1 MQQRGLGL
9 HTALLNSFSLDPEMD
24 MVSAISAASS
34 KSSLSSETGLE
45 VKSVCSTSSLVAS
58 SSCLE
63 AEPLNTSGHYSC
75 QDANTAATR
84 RARGKHNVVSW
95 ISN

>member
-1 MQQRGLGL
+1 MCAA
-9 HTALLNSFSLDPEMD
+9 ALEIRPRTSHSTNSFSMEMEV
-24 MVSAISAASS
+24 VSAISAASS

-45 VKSVCSTSSLVAS
+45 VKSVCSSSSLVAS

-63 AEPLNTSGHYSC
+63 ALPLHTSEHYSC

-84 RARGKHNVVSW
+84 RARGKRNVC
-95 ISN
+95 N